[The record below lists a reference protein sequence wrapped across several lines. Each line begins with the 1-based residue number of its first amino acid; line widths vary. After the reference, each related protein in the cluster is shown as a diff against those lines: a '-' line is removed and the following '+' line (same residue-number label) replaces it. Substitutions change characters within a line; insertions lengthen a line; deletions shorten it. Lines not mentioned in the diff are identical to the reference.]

1 MIYFDNAA
9 TSWPKPEEVYQEVSA
24 FLRRAGA
31 NPGRGGHRLAR
42 EAATMVE
49 ETRRALAEFLGVKN
63 SSQLIFTSNATEAL
77 NLGIKGVLVP
87 GDHVVTTSMEHNSV
101 LRPLHYLQREGISYT
116 IVEANPEGYIC
127 PEKMEKAM
135 QPNTKLVIMTHASN
149 VTGTIMP
156 IVEVGQWAQ
165 EHGLLLLVDGAQ
177 TVGELAMDLSKLPVD
192 LLAFPGHKALLGPT
206 GTGALFIREGLTLE
220 PLLVGGTGVKSELA
234 GQPEEMPYRYES
246 GTLNTTGLAGL
257 RAALSCHQN
266 MGQSAISATISALTN
281 RFIQGCSAIPRVT
294 VYGPK
299 GKTAKRT
306 GVVSLNIQ
314 GLNPDELGFILD
326 EVYGIAVRAGL
337 HCAPQAH
344 KTIGTY
350 PAGTVRFS
358 FSVFN
363 NAEQVDTALEALQEI
378 AGQSGG

>member
-9 TSWPKPEEVYQEVSA
+9 TSWPKPEEVYQGVST
-24 FLRRAGA
+24 FMRRAGA
-31 NPGRGGHRLAR
+31 NPGRGGHRLAQ
-42 EAATMVE
+42 EAAAMVE
-49 ETRRALAEFLGVKN
+49 ETRQALAKFLGIKN
-63 SSQLIFTSNATEAL
+63 AKQVVFTSNATEAL

-101 LRPLHYLQREGISYT
+101 LRPLHYLQRDGISYT
-116 IVEANPEGYIC
+116 IVAADSEGYVC
-127 PEKMEKAM
+127 PEKIENAV
-135 QPNTKLVIMTHASN
+135 QSNTKLIIMTHASN
-149 VTGTIMP
+149 VTGTVMP
-156 IVEVGQWAQ
+156 IVEVGQWVR
-165 EHGLLLLVDGAQ
+165 ERGLLFLVDGAQ
-177 TVGELAMDLSKLPVD
+177 TVGELAVDLSQLPVD

-206 GTGALFIREGLTLE
+206 GTGALFIRDGLVLQ
-220 PLLVGGTGVKSELA
+220 PLLVGGTGVESELA

-257 RAALSCHQN
+257 QAALNYHQKL
-266 MGQSAISATISALTN
+266 GQSAISATISALTN
-281 RFIQGCSAIPRVT
+281 RFIQGCSMIPRVT
-294 VYGPK
+294 IYGPK
-299 GKTAKRT
+299 EKTVERT

-363 NAEQVDTALEALQEI
+363 NIEQVDTAVEALQEI
-378 AGQSGG
+378 AEQSGG